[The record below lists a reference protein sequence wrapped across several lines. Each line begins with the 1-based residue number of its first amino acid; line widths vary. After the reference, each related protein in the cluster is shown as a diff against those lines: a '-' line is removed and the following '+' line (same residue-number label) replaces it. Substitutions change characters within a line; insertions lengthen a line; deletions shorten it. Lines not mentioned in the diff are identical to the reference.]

1 MYSAKMIKK
10 IFTTI
15 LLATSL
21 LIAGTAAAQAYQI
34 DPSYRPSNEPFALD
48 KEIKDQGASG
58 ATIVV
63 LQIIAGALLY
73 FAAPIGIIMIAW
85 SGGSMVIFGA
95 EQEKLD
101 AAKKHLT
108 WSIVGLV
115 VIILSYSLVKVIITA
130 IVGAASI
137 ATTN

>member
-1 MYSAKMIKK
+1 MIKK

-48 KEIKDQGASG
+48 KTIKDQGASG

-101 AAKKHLT
+101 AAKKHLI

>member
-1 MYSAKMIKK
+1 MIKK
-10 IFTTI
+10 ILTTV
-15 LLATSL
+15 LLTMSL
-21 LIAGTAAAQAYQI
+21 LIAGTAAVHAYQI

-48 KEIKDQGASG
+48 KEIKAQGATG

-63 LQIIAGALLY
+63 LQIVAGALLY

-85 SGGSMVIFGA
+85 AGGSMVIFGA

-115 VIILSYSLVKVIITA
+115 VIILSYSIVRIIISTIIKTA
-130 IVGAASI
+130 SL

>member
-1 MYSAKMIKK
+1 MIKK

>member
-1 MYSAKMIKK
+1 MIKK
-10 IFTTI
+10 ILTTV
-15 LLATSL
+15 LLTMSL
-21 LIAGTAAAQAYQI
+21 LIAGTAAVHAYQI

-48 KEIKDQGASG
+48 KEIKNQGATG

-73 FAAPIGIIMIAW
+73 FAAPIGIIMITWA
-85 SGGSMVIFGA
+85 GGSMVIFGA

-115 VIILSYSLVKVIITA
+115 VIILSYSIVRIIISTIIKTA
-130 IVGAASI
+130 SL
-137 ATTN
+137 ATT

>member
-1 MYSAKMIKK
+1 MIKK
-10 IFTTI
+10 ILTTV
-15 LLATSL
+15 LLTMSL
-21 LIAGTAAAQAYQI
+21 LIAGTAAVHAYQI

-48 KEIKDQGASG
+48 KEIKNQGATG

-85 SGGSMVIFGA
+85 AGGSMVIFGA

-101 AAKKHLT
+101 AAKKHLI

-115 VIILSYSLVKVIITA
+115 VIILSYSLVRIIITA
-130 IVGAASI
+130 IVKAASL